1 MSRVKLSEP
10 TEFEIRNTVL
20 KVYPISLEKVI
31 EINPKVEALSKTPDI
46 EKQANLIVE
55 LVYEIIKD
63 DNDISKEDLKKV
75 LTIEAGVKI
84 LKKAMGGEII

>member
-1 MSRVKLSEP
+1 MSKVKLSEP

-20 KVYPISLEKVI
+20 KVYPISLEKII

-55 LVYEIIKD
+55 LVYEIIKA
-63 DNDISKEDLKKV
+63 DNEISKEELKKV
-75 LTIEAGVKI
+75 LTVEAGVKI
-84 LKKAMGGEII
+84 LKRAMGGDAI